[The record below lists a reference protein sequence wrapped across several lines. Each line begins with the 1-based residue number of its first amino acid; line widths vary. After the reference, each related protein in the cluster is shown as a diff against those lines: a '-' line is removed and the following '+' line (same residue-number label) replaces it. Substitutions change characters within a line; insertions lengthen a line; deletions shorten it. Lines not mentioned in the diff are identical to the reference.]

1 MKASLS
7 SFDTENLFRTV
18 SVQLGVEINKNF
30 KQTAITLPQEV
41 GNGTITSLQFADGL
55 SLFLFEA
62 ELKQNWDWEFQ
73 CSDSSPLYILFLLEG
88 LVEDHKHEEQE
99 RFVLKPME
107 TLFVVHPAGPRRS
120 VVFPA
125 GGAISLAVLRID
137 QKRYLQ
143 SRGLSAIDLPENIQ
157 LLFSMSD
164 VGLQQLYTP
173 NRSTFEAAMLVND
186 IHQCKLSGLL
196 RSCYIEAK
204 ARELL
209 SLKLQRTA
217 DDCRGIFVEP
227 PEIDKI
233 SLARDILIS
242 DLKNAPTIEVL
253 SKKVGINRQK
263 LKQEFKQV
271 FGKTIFQYLREE
283 RMKIAKYLLIS
294 RQTLSIRQVAIE
306 VGYENVSHFSRRFKE
321 QHGLLPSELQ
331 AIAWRKEQEN

>member
-7 SFDTENLFRTV
+7 NFDTENLLRTL
-18 SVQLGVEINKNF
+18 SSHLGVEVNKGY
-30 KQTAITLPQEV
+30 KQYAITLPPHV
-41 GNGTITSLQFADGL
+41 GKGAITSFRFIDGL

-62 ELKQNWDWEFQ
+62 SLKQNWDWEFQ
-73 CSDSSPLYILFLLEG
+73 CSSSSPLYILFLLEG
-88 LVEDHKHEEQE
+88 TVEDHRHEEHE

-107 TLFVVHPAGPRRS
+107 TLMVVHPAGPRRS
-120 VVFPA
+120 IVFPA
-125 GGAISLAVLRID
+125 GGRISLAVLRID
-137 QKRYLQ
+137 QEHYLQ
-143 SRGLSAIDLPENIQ
+143 SRGLAAKDLPENVQ
-157 LLFSMSD
+157 LLFSMQGT
-164 VGLQQLYTP
+164 GLQQLYAP
-173 NRSTFEAAMLVND
+173 NRSSIEAAILVND

-217 DDCRGIFVEP
+217 DDPDGNFTSP
-227 PEIDKI
+227 PKIDKI
-233 SLARDILIS
+233 TQARDILIC

-263 LKQEFKQV
+263 LKQDFKQV

-283 RMKIAKYLLIS
+283 RMMIAKYLLVA
-294 RQTLSIRQVAIE
+294 RPELSIRQVALE

-321 QHGLLPSELQ
+321 QHGLLPSQ
-331 AIAWRKEQEN
+331 MQNFAWRKDQEN